1 MEKSKKG
8 PINPLSAMIKAAI
21 KRKEENGAL
30 RAAKSGVKA
39 KAKSV
44 FKSEVAVAKA
54 NEAGMPKYMVRD
66 AIKDERKNYKETKKE
81 IRKYTDY

>member
-1 MEKSKKG
+1 MAKIKLKNAVKKDD
-8 PINPLSAMIKAAI
+8 A
-21 KRKEENGAL
+21 GAL
-30 RAAKSGVKA
+30 RAAKSGAKA
-39 KAKSV
+39 KVKSV
-44 FKSEVAVAKA
+44 FKSEVAIAKS

>member
-1 MEKSKKG
+1 MAKVKLKQTIKKSEG
-8 PINPLSAMIKAAI
+8 
-21 KRKEENGAL
+21 GAL
-30 RAAKSGVKA
+30 RAAKQGAKA

-44 FKSEVAVAKA
+44 FKSEVAVAKS

-81 IRKYTDY
+81 IRKYGDY

>member
-1 MEKSKKG
+1 MAKIKLKQPKSD
-8 PINPLSAMIKAAI
+8 NA
-21 KRKEENGAL
+21 AL
-30 RAAKSGVKA
+30 RAVKQGAKA

-66 AIKDERKNYKETKKE
+66 NIKDERKNYRETKKE

>member
-1 MEKSKKG
+1 MAKIKLKNAVKK
-8 PINPLSAMIKAAI
+8 NDA
-21 KRKEENGAL
+21 GAL
-30 RAAKSGVKA
+30 RAAKSGAKA
-39 KAKSV
+39 QAKSV
-44 FKSEVAVAKA
+44 FKSEVAVAKS

>member
-1 MEKSKKG
+1 MAKIKLKQVVKKS
-8 PINPLSAMIKAAI
+8 
-21 KRKEENGAL
+21 EDGAL
-30 RAAKSGVKA
+30 RAAKAGAKA

-44 FKSEVAVAKA
+44 FKSEVAVAKS

-81 IRKYTDY
+81 IKKYTDY